1 LLLGLIGD
9 SIEHAAM
16 TTATPTPASK
26 RRRLSRSLDFWA
38 ARPYLALLALGAFAL
53 APAPGVHARE
63 PGLAETSAAL
73 ELKSA
78 PASRLAATPTL
89 LLAPGLE
96 APQRL
101 YDDIPSSWVAAQSGK
116 AANAAGTAATPQ
128 RDWWSDMATRG
139 SYAIPAAEILGF
151 QFLLNRFD
159 KAFVG
164 PEYNVSASSIRRNL
178 RSKWVVD
185 NDPYEVNQLGHPYAG
200 SMYHGFARSAGLNYW
215 ESLGYAFAGS
225 FVWEIAGE
233 TTTPS
238 KNDQVMTGIGGSF
251 LGEALFR
258 MANLVLEQGGG
269 LSPQWRE
276 VAAAAIS
283 PPTGFNRLAFGDRFG
298 AIYSSRN
305 AEYYS
310 RLSVGVSATTQNDPG
325 TATKLKRN
333 EGLVDYALD
342 YGLPGKPG
350 YTYKRPFDHFTF
362 QATASTANGFENLV
376 TRGLLIGTDYELGS
390 TYRGVWGVYGGFDYF
405 APQLFRISSTSLS
418 IGTTGEWRPSPAFA
432 MQGTIGTGFGYAGVG
447 TINGTRDTDYH
458 YGIAPQALL
467 SLRAIF
473 GDRASFDW
481 TAREYFVSNVASD
494 SFGRGGHDNITRGDA
509 SFTVRVHKQ
518 HAIAVKYLWNRRDA
532 SYPVLGDRSQTRATV
547 GIFYTLL
554 GHDRFGSTDW
564 R

>member
-1 LLLGLIGD
+1 
-9 SIEHAAM
+9 M
-16 TTATPTPASK
+16 AS
-26 RRRLSRSLDFWA
+26 
-38 ARPYLALLALGAFAL
+38 
-53 APAPGVHARE
+53 ARE
-63 PGLAETSAAL
+63 PGLTDTSAAL

-78 PASRLAATPTL
+78 PASRLADTPTL
-89 LLAPGLE
+89 VLAPGLE
-96 APQRL
+96 APQRY
-101 YDDIPSSWVAAQSGK
+101 YDDIPSSWVAAQADK
-116 AANAAGTAATPQ
+116 AANTAGTAATPQ
-128 RDWWSDMATRG
+128 RDWWSDMSTRR

-159 KAFVG
+159 RAFEG
-164 PEYNVSASSIRRNL
+164 PEYNVSLSSIRRNL

-225 FVWEIAGE
+225 LVWEIAGE

-238 KNDQVMTGIGGSF
+238 KNDQIATGIGGSF

-276 VAAAAIS
+276 VAAAALS
-283 PPTGFNRLAFGDRFG
+283 PPTGFNRLAFGDRFA

-310 RLSVGVSATTQNDPG
+310 RLSVGVSGPTQNAQG
-325 TATKLKRN
+325 TSTEVRRN
-333 EGLVDYALD
+333 EGLVDFALD

-362 QATASTANGFENLV
+362 QAAASSANGFENLI
-376 TRGLLIGTDYELGS
+376 TRGLLFGTDYEIGPS
-390 TYRGVWGVYGGFDYF
+390 YRGVWGLYGGFDYL
-405 APQLFRISSTSLS
+405 APQFFRVSSTSLS
-418 IGTTGEWRPSPAFA
+418 LGTTGEWRASPAFA
-432 MQGTIGTGFGYAGVG
+432 VQGTIGTGFGYAGVG

-458 YGIAPQALL
+458 YGIAPQALVA
-467 SLRAIF
+467 LRAIF
-473 GDRASFDW
+473 GTRASFDF

-494 SFGRGGHDNITRGDA
+494 NFGRGGHDNIIRGDA
-509 SFTVRVHKQ
+509 AFTVRVHKQ

-532 SYPVLGDRSQTRATV
+532 SYPELGDRSQTRATV

-554 GHDRFGSTDW
+554 GQDRFGSVDW